1 MKQVMQENPG
11 KETQSWEV
19 QEGSGKAAQSW
30 EVQEGSGKAAQSW
43 EVQEGSGKAILP
55 QKPGESAGELQEC
68 LEYFRK
74 RPVFDRVFRAF
85 RGKYKSLGHFGGS
98 ITLSL
103 PRMEE
108 RMQLEGFLQKNY
120 RQNKTVTLSAG
131 ALEKALQS
139 SRYRGLTWEEILEA
153 YFGETLEANRIQS
166 QREEEERQQFFQKIR
181 DDFQGSQEAEAHAP
195 VLDWLSHVLEDK
207 KEGWLLLSQQYK
219 ENSGRLAQIL
229 PQVLQTAAR
238 LPLTIR
244 LSLPVFAADCTGD
257 PHFYDTGS
265 LGERLLTAYLEF
277 HFHPPIPGGGKNAE
291 WRTSLY
297 YQAGILKDDLSN
309 DVLVYGLHAVKQDG
323 EIHQGIEGFL
333 QERQALRLTLNT
345 VGSLAYACP
354 AGISRN
360 PGTVLVVENPAV
372 FAAFVQAYP
381 DSTLVCG
388 NGQLRLATLALL
400 DLLVQNS
407 RIYYAGDY
415 DPEGLLIL
423 QRLEERYGERL
434 IPWQYDK
441 GLYEGHLSEVEIS
454 SASLKKLDKI
464 HMPKLRD
471 LVEGMRVRKKAAYQ
485 ETILES
491 LLQAWEVIR
500 DAQEDQWDTQVEQ

>member
-1 MKQVMQENPG
+1 MKQVIQENPG
-11 KETQSWEV
+11 KETQSLEM
-19 QEGSGKAAQSW
+19 
-30 EVQEGSGKAAQSW
+30 
-43 EVQEGSGKAILP
+43 
-55 QKPGESAGELQEC
+55 QEC

-153 YFGETLEANRIQS
+153 YFGETLEANWIQS

-181 DDFQGSQEAEAHAP
+181 DDFQGGQEEAHFP
-195 VLDWLSHVLEDK
+195 VLDWMTHMLEDK
-207 KEGWLLLSQQYK
+207 KEGWLLLSQQYR

-360 PGTVLVVENPAV
+360 SGTVLVVENPAV

-407 RIYYAGDY
+407 LIYYAGDY

-441 GLYEGHLSEVEIS
+441 DLYEGHLSEVEIS
-454 SASLKKLDKI
+454 PASLKKLDKI

-485 ETILES
+485 EAMLES
-491 LLQAWEVIR
+491 LLQAWDVIR
-500 DAQEDQWDTQVEQ
+500 DAQEDQWDTGGASRGSV